1 MIALYV
7 LLRACQRVSGR
18 DAGVWK
24 QSWVLNE
31 FDAEQYL
38 LNLLVDFRQ

>member
-18 DAGVWK
+18 DVGVWK
-24 QSWVLNE
+24 QNCALNE

-38 LNLLVDFRQ
+38 LNLIVDSRQ